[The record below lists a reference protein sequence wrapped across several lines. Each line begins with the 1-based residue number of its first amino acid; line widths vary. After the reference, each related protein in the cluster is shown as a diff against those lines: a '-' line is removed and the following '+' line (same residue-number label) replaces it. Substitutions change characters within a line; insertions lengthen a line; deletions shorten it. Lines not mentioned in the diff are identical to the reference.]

1 MRGGR
6 RPPQLVIP
14 PSARCAV
21 ISRAH
26 QRRELVGDLD
36 ETFLDETRSHEGAI
50 KSYELALHSSSA
62 LHGAGRHVF
71 TDELVAP
78 GKLSPPN
85 WRT

>member
-6 RPPQLVIP
+6 RPR
-14 PSARCAV
+14 SWSFTFARCAV

-36 ETFLDETRSHEGAI
+36 ETFFDETRSHEGAI

-71 TDELVAP
+71 TDELVRQ
-78 GKLSPPN
+78 GN
-85 WRT
+85 